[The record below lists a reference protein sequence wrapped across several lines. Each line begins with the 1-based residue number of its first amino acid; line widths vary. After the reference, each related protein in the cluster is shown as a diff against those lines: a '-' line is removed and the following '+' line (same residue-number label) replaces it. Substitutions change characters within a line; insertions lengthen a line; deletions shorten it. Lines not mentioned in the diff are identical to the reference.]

1 MQPPSEQTLILE
13 RDIKAMSDRINDNV
27 HRLDRHLE
35 IYAQNGKELAAL
47 KVAVSSLDSSIRE
60 RHSQQDVVHSSLQKD
75 CDKNSEDIVTLQIGV
90 SQIAVKTG
98 IYATLGSAVASAVVV
113 YMVMKILEI

>member
-1 MQPPSEQTLILE
+1 MQPPSDQTLILE

-47 KVAVSSLDSSIRE
+47 KVAVSSLSDTIKE
-60 RHSQQDVVHSSLQKD
+60 RHSQQDAVHTSLQKD
-75 CDKNSEDIVTLQIGV
+75 CDQNTTDIVALQISV

-98 IYATLGSAVASAVVV
+98 IYATLGSAAASGIVM
-113 YMVMKILEI
+113 YMLTKVLEL